1 MKYQCARCNE
11 LFTHTAK
18 QIDQSSF
25 MLAKLDGTTEKVLG
39 PTGTYPKLIVETAVC
54 PFCHNIKFSE
64 FVEPIEELVDVISVD
79 YVNVGAKI
87 AEGYKVKEI
96 YAKSCTLTKAKPKPQ
111 QSEDKFTIEAKEY
124 YKKLH
129 PEGQP

>member
-11 LFTHTAK
+11 IFTHTAK

-39 PTGTYPKLIVETAVC
+39 PTGTYSKLIVETAVC
-54 PFCHNIKFSE
+54 PFCHNIKFAE
-64 FVEPIEELVDVISVD
+64 YVEPEAVTLV
-79 YVNVGAKI
+79 
-87 AEGYKVKEI
+87 
-96 YAKSCTLTKAKPKPQ
+96 KPKKKDTPQ
-111 QSEDKFTIEAKEY
+111 QSEDKFTVQAKEY
-124 YKKLH
+124 YSMLH